1 MPLPEL
7 EVLNSIVG
15 RFFSFTDVT
24 MGEAKQG
31 YLVRYRGQ
39 LRIDSYQAYDQ
50 LAELLKPHDLLPL
63 FRKDEQ
69 GGQVILLVP
78 PPPKRKATARI
89 SLNVVMFLLTLFSVM
104 LTGAQIPA
112 GTPIPTDLWGQV
124 TLLASHILSGWPFA
138 VSLLS
143 ILLAHEFGHY
153 IAGRIRK
160 VDVSLPFFIPMPFT
174 LFGTMGAF
182 INMRSIPRNKR
193 HLFDIGI
200 AGPLAGLIVAI
211 PVLLIGLSLSTTGIV
226 QPVEG
231 GYIEGNSLLYLL
243 AKFVVF
249 GQWLPSP
256 ATFGNLPP
264 LLYWVVYF
272 FTGAP
277 VPFGGTDV
285 FIHPVALAGWAG
297 LLVTSL
303 NLIPAGQLDGGHILY
318 TLFGGKLRK
327 ALPFIVI
334 LLGVL
339 GFFWNGWWLWAVILL
354 VLGRMHAEPL
364 DQITEL
370 DPPRKLLAWLMIGIL
385 LLTISPVPMI
395 LLG

>member
-1 MPLPEL
+1 MPLPDL
-7 EVLNSIVG
+7 EVLNAIVG
-15 RFFSFTDVT
+15 RYFSFTDVT
-24 MGEAKQG
+24 TGEAKQG
-31 YLVRYRGQ
+31 YLVRYRGH
-39 LRIDSYQAYDQ
+39 LTIDSAQAYDQ

-69 GGQVILLVP
+69 GGQVVLLIP
-78 PPPKRKATARI
+78 PLPKRKAAART
-89 SLNVVMFLLTLFSVM
+89 SLNLLMFLLTVFSVM
-104 LTGAQIPA
+104 LTGSQIPV
-112 GTPIPTDLWGQV
+112 GTPIPADFWGQLKLML
-124 TLLASHILSGWPFA
+124 TYIFSGWPFA
-138 VSLLS
+138 VALLS
-143 ILLAHEFGHY
+143 ILSAHEFGHY
-153 IAGRIRK
+153 FAGRIRK
-160 VDVSLPFFIPMPFT
+160 VDVSLPFFIPLPFSI
-174 LFGTMGAF
+174 LGTMGAF

-193 HLFDIGI
+193 HLFDIGV

-211 PVLLIGLSLSTTGIV
+211 PVLLIGLKLSTTGIV

-231 GYIEGNSLLYLL
+231 VFIEGNSLLYLL

-256 ATFGNLPP
+256 VTFGNLPP

-277 VPFGGTDV
+277 VPYGGLDV

-318 TLFGGKLRK
+318 TLFGAKLRK
-327 ALPFIVI
+327 ALPFILVV
-334 LLGVL
+334 LGVL

-354 VLGRMHAEPL
+354 VLGRVHAEPL

-370 DPPRKLLAWLMIGIL
+370 NPRRRALGWVMIGIF

-395 LLG
+395 LLY

>member
-7 EVLNSIVG
+7 EVLNAIVG

-24 MGEAKQG
+24 LGDVKQG
-31 YLVRYRGQ
+31 FLVRYRGQ
-39 LRIDSYQAYDQ
+39 LRLDSSQAYDQ
-50 LAELLKPHDLLPL
+50 LAEILKPHDLLPL

-78 PPPKRKATARI
+78 PAPKIKAAART
-89 SLNVVMFLLTLFSVM
+89 SLNAVMFLLTLLSVM

-112 GTPIPTDLWGQV
+112 GTPIPTDLIGQLK
-124 TLLASHILSGWPFA
+124 LLASHIFSGLPFA
-138 VSLLS
+138 VALLS

-160 VDVSLPFFIPMPFT
+160 VDVTLPFFIPLPFT
-174 LFGTMGAF
+174 LLGTMGAF

-256 ATFGNLPP
+256 STFGNLPP

-334 LLGVL
+334 ALGVL

-354 VLGRMHAEPL
+354 VLGRVHAEPL

-370 DPPRKLLAWLMIGIL
+370 DPPRKALAWLMIVIF